1 MKGKIHFQHQQGGDN
16 LRSHAEKGRGA
27 WFKFPR
33 AWGPRR
39 NVARSPAIRR
49 VDAALAASI
58 LWVGILEARRR
69 RAVKLLGE
77 GWLITDVAAAVG
89 ASRQSVSTWRKLAGT
104 RGEKARALAAKPQ
117 HVPQCRLS
125 EKQRARL
132 VKLLRA
138 GPRKAGWGSDLWT
151 TQRVAELIE
160 RELGCRT
167 TPRMPGV

>member
-1 MKGKIHFQHQQGGDN
+1 MRPTGT
-16 LRSHAEKGRGA
+16 AEQ
-27 WFKFPR
+27 
-33 AWGPRR
+33 
-39 NVARSPAIRR
+39 
-49 VDAALAASI
+49 
-58 LWVGILEARRR
+58 LEARRR

-77 GWLITDVAAAVG
+77 GWLIRDVAAAVG
-89 ASRQSVSTWRKLAGT
+89 ASRQSVSTWKKLAGT

-160 RELGCRT
+160 REFGVSYHATHAGRLMHQLGFSCQKPQRRNRQQDPEAVKSWRRWQW
-167 TPRMPGV
+167 PRIKKGRSGAS